1 MNFRRTSVNQQ
12 KLMVHLRHKKKKKKT
27 HSPIES
33 NHELCPRASLV
44 VDAEERVEVARPSVE
59 KGKNRSE
66 LLSQSSSFSNTRTC
80 LN

>member
-12 KLMVHLRHKKKKKKT
+12 KLMVHPRHKKKKKK

-59 KGKNRSE
+59 KGKNRSK